1 MPIPLDELKVDVAR
15 LDFTPTGIFVRAKD
29 PSGKWISTDIVHL
42 DKQSLLA
49 WLRSRG
55 GKNQWAENTIAQLF
69 RHGPFDEES

>member
-1 MPIPLDELKVDVAR
+1 MPIPLDELKVDVVR

-49 WLRSRG
+49 WLRSCG
-55 GKNQWAENTIAQLF
+55 GKNQWAENIIALLL